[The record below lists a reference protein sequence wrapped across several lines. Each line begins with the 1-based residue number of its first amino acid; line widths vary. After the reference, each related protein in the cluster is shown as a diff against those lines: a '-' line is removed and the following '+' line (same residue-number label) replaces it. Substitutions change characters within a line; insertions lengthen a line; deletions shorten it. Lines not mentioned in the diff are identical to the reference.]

1 MGSDARA
8 VRRELFRCF
17 QLARTRSEIPIRKED
32 APEEMMRLRIL
43 RIGAGRLPR
52 QGSGFG
58 DFSSLQ
64 IDRGECDQRGNMVR
78 RGIQFLAILA
88 FSFYLLPFESVERGA
103 KEMHFRLSG
112 EIGRAHV

>member
-1 MGSDARA
+1 MRSDARA
-8 VRRELFRCF
+8 VWCELFRCF

-52 QGSGFG
+52 QVSGFG

-64 IDRGECDQRGNMVR
+64 IDRGERDQRRNMVR
-78 RGIQFLAILA
+78 RGIQDRK
-88 FSFYLLPFESVERGA
+88 ST
-103 KEMHFRLSG
+103 RLNSSHRC
-112 EIGRAHV
+112 ISYAVFCL

>member
-1 MGSDARA
+1 MGSDAR
-8 VRRELFRCF
+8 VVWCELFRCF

-32 APEEMMRLRIL
+32 APEKMMRLRIF

-52 QGSGFG
+52 QVSGFR

-64 IDRGECDQRGNMVR
+64 IDRGERDQRRNMVR

-103 KEMHFRLSG
+103 KKKHLRL
-112 EIGRAHV
+112 IGQVG